1 MATFY
6 KIFCFFILA
15 ACQCIAE
22 LASKIS
28 PDILAP
34 HVNDLLSTLIET
46 FHDDSWP
53 VRDMAC
59 VACGTFISHYPCE
72 SSEKF
77 SILKE
82 LFVENLKDPIASVR
96 QGAAQAIGKSV
107 KAYYQQDQQHAEF
120 FINLMSESFQ
130 DVTNQPVESNKYG
143 DLTKN
148 PGNFGVVKRFRDN
161 DPELHEN
168 VTIYSF

>member
-1 MATFY
+1 MISLFMSHRVSFCNS
-6 KIFCFFILA
+6 INSIPGCRLCFFILA

-59 VACGTFISHYPCE
+59 VACGTFISHYPGE

-107 KAYYQQDQQHAEF
+107 KAYYQQDNQQQVRRE
-120 FINLMSESFQ
+120 I
-130 DVTNQPVESNKYG
+130 
-143 DLTKN
+143 
-148 PGNFGVVKRFRDN
+148 
-161 DPELHEN
+161 
-168 VTIYSF
+168 

>member
-1 MATFY
+1 
-6 KIFCFFILA
+6 
-15 ACQCIAE
+15 
-22 LASKIS
+22 
-28 PDILAP
+28 
-34 HVNDLLSTLIET
+34 
-46 FHDDSWP
+46 
-53 VRDMAC
+53 MAC

-107 KAYYQQDQQHAEF
+107 KAYYHEQDQQHAGF

-148 PGNFGVVKRFRDN
+148 PANFGVVKRFRDN